1 MSRRNND
8 DFVLLKRF
16 KGRLLNHLTSVDST
30 GSVSVI
36 EEALRYNC
44 TPAAIYNSVITPAM
58 VDLGELWHG
67 GRITIAH
74 EHHASQ
80 IVDSLINM
88 VAQKSQRLSIN
99 GFRALVTSPSGENHW
114 IGAKIFANL
123 LFLEG
128 WDVEYIGVDNPAEDL
143 AIYLTEVET
152 DVVAISVV
160 LPGNIM
166 SAEDAVSAIES
177 LDNPPFVILGG
188 PAFKGFSGEIG
199 KAAIVDN
206 SATGLT
212 VLQDAMGIGAG
223 KLSLQDTLLG
233 VGGKV
238 LEIRRAKGMNQGE
251 LAVLAGVDRAY
262 ISLVENGKQNLT
274 MAALFK
280 LAEALGTSVNTLLA
294 FPTN

>member
-1 MSRRNND
+1 MTRRNND
-8 DFVLLKRF
+8 DFVLLNRF
-16 KGRLLNHLTSVDST
+16 KGRLLNHLTSVDRT

-67 GRITIAH
+67 GRITVAH

-99 GFRALVTSPSGENHW
+99 GLRALVTSPAGENHW
-114 IGAKIFANL
+114 IGAKVFANL

-128 WDVEYIGVDNPAEDL
+128 WDVEYIGVDTPAEDL
-143 AIYLTEVET
+143 AIYLTEVEI
-152 DVVAISVV
+152 DVVAFSVV
-160 LPGNIM
+160 LPDNIM
-166 SAEDAVSAIES
+166 SVEEAVSTIES

-212 VLQDAMGIGAG
+212 VLQDAMGIGPG
-223 KLSLQDTLLG
+223 NLSLQETLLG

-238 LEIRRAKGMNQGE
+238 LEIRKAKGMNQGE

-294 FPTN
+294 FSK

>member
-1 MSRRNND
+1 MTRRNND
-8 DFVLLKRF
+8 DFVLLNRF
-16 KGRLLNHLTSVDST
+16 KGRLLNHLTSVDRT

-67 GRITIAH
+67 GRITVAH

-99 GFRALVTSPSGENHW
+99 GLRALVTSPAGENHW
-114 IGAKIFANL
+114 IGAKVFANL

-128 WDVEYIGVDNPAEDL
+128 WDVEYIGVDTPAEDL
-143 AIYLTEVET
+143 AIYLTEVEI
-152 DVVAISVV
+152 DVVAFSVV
-160 LPGNIM
+160 LPDNIM
-166 SAEDAVSAIES
+166 SVEEAVSTIES

-212 VLQDAMGIGAG
+212 VLQDAMGIGPG
-223 KLSLQDTLLG
+223 NLSLQETLLG

-238 LEIRRAKGMNQGE
+238 LEIRKAKGMNQGE

-280 LAEALGTSVNTLLA
+280 LAEALGTSVSTLLA

>member
-1 MSRRNND
+1 
-8 DFVLLKRF
+8 
-16 KGRLLNHLTSVDST
+16 
-30 GSVSVI
+30 
-36 EEALRYNC
+36 
-44 TPAAIYNSVITPAM
+44 
-58 VDLGELWHG
+58 
-67 GRITIAH
+67 
-74 EHHASQ
+74 
-80 IVDSLINM
+80 M

-99 GFRALVTSPSGENHW
+99 GLRALVTSPSGENHW

-128 WDVEYIGVDNPAEDL
+128 WDVEYIGVDTPAEDL
-143 AIYLTEVET
+143 AIYLTEVEI
-152 DVVAISVV
+152 DVVAFSVV

-166 SAEDAVSAIES
+166 SVEDAVSTIES

-223 KLSLQDTLLG
+223 NLSLQDTLLG

-280 LAEALGTSVNTLLA
+280 LAEALGTSVSTLLA

>member
-1 MSRRNND
+1 MTRRNND
-8 DFVLLKRF
+8 DFVLLNRF
-16 KGRLLNHLTSVDST
+16 KGRLLNHLTSVDRT

-67 GRITIAH
+67 GRITVAH

-99 GFRALVTSPSGENHW
+99 GLRALVTSPAGENHW
-114 IGAKIFANL
+114 IGAKVFANL

-128 WDVEYIGVDNPAEDL
+128 WDVEYIGVDTPAEDL
-143 AIYLTEVET
+143 AIYLTEVEI
-152 DVVAISVV
+152 DVVAFSVV
-160 LPGNIM
+160 LPDNIM
-166 SAEDAVSAIES
+166 SVEEAVSTIES

-212 VLQDAMGIGAG
+212 VLQDAMGIGPG
-223 KLSLQDTLLG
+223 NLSLQETLLG

-280 LAEALGTSVNTLLA
+280 IAEALGTSVNTLLA
-294 FPTN
+294 FSK

>member
-206 SATGLT
+206 AATGLT
-212 VLQDAMGIGAG
+212 VLQDSMGIGAG
-223 KLSLQDTLLG
+223 KLSLQGTLLG

>member
-1 MSRRNND
+1 MTRRNND
-8 DFVLLKRF
+8 DFVLLNRF
-16 KGRLLNHLTSVDST
+16 KGRLLNHLTSVDRT

-67 GRITIAH
+67 GRITVAH

-99 GFRALVTSPSGENHW
+99 GLRALVTSPAGENHW
-114 IGAKIFANL
+114 IGAKVFANL

-128 WDVEYIGVDNPAEDL
+128 WDVEYIGVDTPAEDL
-143 AIYLTEVET
+143 AIYLTEVEI
-152 DVVAISVV
+152 DVVAFSVV
-160 LPGNIM
+160 LPDNIM
-166 SAEDAVSAIES
+166 SVEEAVSTIES

-212 VLQDAMGIGAG
+212 VLQDAMGIGPG
-223 KLSLQDTLLG
+223 NLSLQDTLLG

-294 FPTN
+294 FSK

>member
-74 EHHASQ
+74 ENHASQ

-206 SATGLT
+206 AATGLT
-212 VLQDAMGIGAG
+212 VLQDSMGIGAG
-223 KLSLQDTLLG
+223 KLSLQGTLLG

>member
-16 KGRLLNHLTSVDST
+16 KGRLLNHLTSVDRT

-88 VAQKSQRLSIN
+88 VAQKSQRLLIN
-99 GFRALVTSPSGENHW
+99 GLRALVTSPSGENHW

-128 WDVEYIGVDNPAEDL
+128 WDVEYIGVDTPAEDL
-143 AIYLTEVET
+143 AIYLTEVEI
-152 DVVAISVV
+152 DVVAFSVV

-166 SAEDAVSAIES
+166 SVEDAVSTIES

>member
-16 KGRLLNHLTSVDST
+16 KGRLLNHLTSVDRT

-99 GFRALVTSPSGENHW
+99 GLRALVTSPSGENHW

-128 WDVEYIGVDNPAEDL
+128 WDVEYIGVDTPAEDL
-143 AIYLTEVET
+143 AIYLTEVEI
-152 DVVAISVV
+152 DVVAFSVV

-166 SAEDAVSAIES
+166 SVEDAVSTIES

-212 VLQDAMGIGAG
+212 VLQGAMGIGAG

>member
-16 KGRLLNHLTSVDST
+16 KGRLLNHLTSVDRT

-74 EHHASQ
+74 ENHASQ

-128 WDVEYIGVDNPAEDL
+128 WDVEYIGVDTPAEDL
-143 AIYLTEVET
+143 AIYLTEVEI
-152 DVVAISVV
+152 DVVAFSVV

-166 SAEDAVSAIES
+166 SVEDAVSTIES

>member
-1 MSRRNND
+1 MTRRNND
-8 DFVLLKRF
+8 DFVLLNRF
-16 KGRLLNHLTSVDST
+16 KGRLLNHLTSADRT

-44 TPAAIYNSVITPAM
+44 TPASIYNSVITPAM
-58 VDLGELWHG
+58 VDLGDLWHG

-80 IVDSLINM
+80 IVDDLINM
-88 VAQKSQRLSIN
+88 VVQKSQRLSIN
-99 GFRALVTSPSGENHW
+99 GLRALVTSPSGENHC

-128 WDVEYIGVDNPAEDL
+128 WDVEYLGPDTPAEDL
-143 AIYLTEVET
+143 TKYLMEIEV
-152 DVVAISVV
+152 DVVALSVV
-160 LPGNIM
+160 LPGNIP
-166 SAEDAVSAIES
+166 SVKDTVSSIES
-177 LDNPPFVILGG
+177 LENPPFVILGG
-188 PAFKGFSGEIG
+188 PAFKGFSDEIG
-199 KAAIVDN
+199 TAAIADN

-223 KLSLQDTLLG
+223 NLSLRDTLLG

-251 LAVLAGVDRAY
+251 LAILAGVDRAY

-280 LAEALGTSVNTLLA
+280 LAEALGTSVNTLMVSSK
-294 FPTN
+294 

>member
-1 MSRRNND
+1 MTRRNND
-8 DFVLLKRF
+8 DFVLLNRF
-16 KGRLLNHLTSVDST
+16 KGRLLNHLTSVDRT

-67 GRITIAH
+67 GRITVAH

-99 GFRALVTSPSGENHW
+99 GLRALVTSPAGENHW

-128 WDVEYIGVDNPAEDL
+128 WDVEYIGVDTPAEDL
-143 AIYLTEVET
+143 AIYLTEVEI
-152 DVVAISVV
+152 DVVAFSVV
-160 LPGNIM
+160 LPDNIM
-166 SAEDAVSAIES
+166 SVEEAVSTIES

-212 VLQDAMGIGAG
+212 VLQDAMGIGPG
-223 KLSLQDTLLG
+223 NLSLQETLLG

-238 LEIRRAKGMNQGE
+238 LEIRKAKGMNQGE

-294 FPTN
+294 FSK

>member
-30 GSVSVI
+30 GSVSVV

-74 EHHASQ
+74 ENHASQ

-88 VAQKSQRLSIN
+88 VAQKSQRLLIN
-99 GFRALVTSPSGENHW
+99 GLRALVTSPSGENHW

-128 WDVEYIGVDNPAEDL
+128 WDVEYIGVDTPAEDL
-143 AIYLTEVET
+143 AIYLTEVEI
-152 DVVAISVV
+152 DVVAFSVV

-166 SAEDAVSAIES
+166 SVEDAVSTIES

>member
-16 KGRLLNHLTSVDST
+16 KGRLLNHLTSVDRT

-88 VAQKSQRLSIN
+88 VAQKSQRLLIN
-99 GFRALVTSPSGENHW
+99 GLRALVTSPSGENHW

-128 WDVEYIGVDNPAEDL
+128 WDVEYIGVDTPAEDL
-143 AIYLTEVET
+143 AIYLTEVEI
-152 DVVAISVV
+152 DVVAFSVV

-166 SAEDAVSAIES
+166 SVQDAVSTIES

>member
-1 MSRRNND
+1 MTRRNND
-8 DFVLLKRF
+8 DFVLLNRF
-16 KGRLLNHLTSVDST
+16 KGRLLNHLTSVDRT

-44 TPAAIYNSVITPAM
+44 TPASIYNSVIAPAM

-99 GFRALVTSPSGENHW
+99 GLRALVTSPSGENHW

-128 WDVEYIGVDNPAEDL
+128 WDVEYIGVDTPAEDL
-143 AIYLTEVET
+143 AIYLTEVEI
-152 DVVAISVV
+152 DVVAFSVV

-166 SAEDAVSAIES
+166 SVEDAVSTIES

-223 KLSLQDTLLG
+223 NLSLQDTLLG

-280 LAEALGTSVNTLLA
+280 LAEALGTSVSTLLA

>member
-1 MSRRNND
+1 MTRRNND
-8 DFVLLKRF
+8 DFVLLNRF
-16 KGRLLNHLTSVDST
+16 KGRLLNHLTSVDRT

-44 TPAAIYNSVITPAM
+44 TPASIYNSVIAPAM

-99 GFRALVTSPSGENHW
+99 GLRALVTSPAGENHW
-114 IGAKIFANL
+114 IGAKVFANL

-128 WDVEYIGVDNPAEDL
+128 WDVEYIGVDTPAEDL
-143 AIYLTEVET
+143 AIYLTEVEI
-152 DVVAISVV
+152 DVVAFSVV
-160 LPGNIM
+160 LPDNIM
-166 SAEDAVSAIES
+166 SVEEAVSTIES

-212 VLQDAMGIGAG
+212 VLQDAMGIGPG
-223 KLSLQDTLLG
+223 NLSLQETLLG

-238 LEIRRAKGMNQGE
+238 LEIRKAKGMNQGE

-294 FPTN
+294 FSK